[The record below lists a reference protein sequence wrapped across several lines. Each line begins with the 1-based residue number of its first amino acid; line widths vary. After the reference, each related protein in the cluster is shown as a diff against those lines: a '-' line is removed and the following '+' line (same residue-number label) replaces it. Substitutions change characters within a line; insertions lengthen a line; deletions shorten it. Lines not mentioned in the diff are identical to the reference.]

1 MEINSTILVLAAL
14 TSGCAGWWLCYA
26 LLSRKPKA
34 PPVPSFAEELGKEVE
49 AAERNRLIEEGRR
62 ENADF
67 LARYWV
73 ARRDRLAEELDAL
86 GRSPAP
92 AVAVAE
98 MPDAFRK
105 QLANSNLANH
115 LHAGGGQP

>member
-1 MEINSTILVLAAL
+1 MEINSTVLALAVL

-34 PPVPSFAEELGKEVE
+34 PPVPTLAEELQTEVE
-49 AAERNRLIEEGRR
+49 HAERKRLLEEGKR

-73 ARRDRLAEELDAL
+73 ARRDRLTNELDAL
-86 GRSPAP
+86 GHLSAP

-98 MPDAFRK
+98 MPDAFRE
-105 QLANSNLANH
+105 QLANSNLADH
-115 LHAGGGQP
+115 LHGSAGD

>member
-1 MEINSTILVLAAL
+1 MEINSTVLALAVL

-26 LLSRKPKA
+26 VLSRKPKA
-34 PPVPSFAEELGKEVE
+34 PPVLGLAEELKKEID

-67 LARYWV
+67 LARYW
-73 ARRDRLAEELDAL
+73 ASRRDRLAKEVDAL
-86 GRSPAP
+86 GRPPAP

-98 MPDAFRK
+98 MPDAFRD
-105 QLANSNLANH
+105 QLATNNLAAH
-115 LHAGGGQP
+115 IHGSAGD